1 MPVNYI
7 DFKQA
12 KDQEGLRMVVV
23 GGLPSPWGEAAKGI
37 LHIKKI
43 PWAGVYHNPHDKEMA
58 SWTNTN
64 SAPVAIYEDEAPRS
78 GWVDILLLAERLSP
92 EPALLP
98 TPPAERALALGL
110 CHEICGEMG
119 LGWARRLE
127 AVHKGLQGKK
137 GGFPE
142 MIAKY
147 LASKYDYNEHQVHKH
162 GPRIVELLK
171 MLAERLQ
178 TQHDTGERFYIGSTL
193 SAVDIYSATFM
204 GYFKPLPAKQCPMN
218 ETIRPVFESL
228 DEQIS
233 KALDPILIEHR
244 DFIYSEYLELPLSL

>member
-43 PWAGVYHNPHDKEMA
+43 PWAGIYHNPHDKEMA
-58 SWTNTN
+58 NWTSSN
-64 SAPVAIYEDEAPRS
+64 SAPVAMYDDEAPRS
-78 GWVDILLLAERLSP
+78 GWADILLLAERLAP
-92 EPALLP
+92 KPALLP
-98 TPPAERALALGL
+98 KAPAERALALEL

-119 LGWARRLE
+119 LGWMRRLDM
-127 AVHKGLQGKK
+127 VHKGLCDEK
-137 GGFPE
+137 GGFPKV
-142 MIAKY
+142 IAAY
-147 LASKYDYNEHQVHKH
+147 LASKYDYKEKQTQEYV
-162 GPRIVELLK
+162 PRIVELLN

-178 TQHDTGERFYIGSTL
+178 NQRDAGEHFYIGSTL

-204 GYFKPLPAKQCPMN
+204 TFFKPLPVEQCPMI
-218 ETIRPVFESL
+218 ETIRPVFESM
-228 DEQIS
+228 DESIS
-233 KALDPILIEHR
+233 MALDPILIEHR